1 MKISFHLVCSWLID
15 KQAMGSFFLSFSLIF
30 TVLYQQSKSELK
42 YGEPD
47 MLPTALRVKAM

>member
-15 KQAMGSFFLSFSLIF
+15 KQTMGSFFLSFSLIF
-30 TVLYQQSKSELK
+30 TVLYQQPNSELK